1 MFVEING
8 IKINYIDTVD
18 SIDNTFSILLLHG
31 WGADIR
37 YFNRTIE
44 TLKKKY
50 RVLAIDLPGFGLSG
64 ELKRSFNV
72 DDYCDI
78 VVKFLEHLKIKNV
91 VLLGHS
97 YGGRIIIKLNSREL
111 ENINIVKNVLIDSA
125 GIKHKLSFVKRVKVI
140 VYKVLKSV
148 INIIPSKKIREN
160 CLDSL
165 KKKFGSS
172 DYKNATKF
180 LRETMVKSISED
192 LTPYLKNIKKETLL
206 VWGDKDIDTPITDA
220 KIMEREI
227 ENSGLVILKNTSHFS
242 FLQDEYTYIKV
253 LESFFNL

>member
-1 MFVEING
+1 MFVEIDG

-78 VVKFLEHLKIKNV
+78 VVKFLEYLKIKNV

-140 VYKVLKSV
+140 VYKVLKCV
-148 INIIPSKKIREN
+148 INIIPSKKIRERSLN
-160 CLDSL
+160 SL

-172 DYKNATKF
+172 DYKNATNF
-180 LRETMVKSISED
+180 LRETMVKSINED
-192 LTPYLKNIKKETLL
+192 LTPYLKNIKKETLII
-206 VWGDKDIDTPITDA
+206 WGENDTDTPITDA
-220 KIMEREI
+220 KVMEREI

>member
-1 MFVEING
+1 MFAEIDG
-8 IKINYIDTVD
+8 IKINYIDTKD
-18 SIDNTFSILLLHG
+18 FIDNSFSILLLHG

-37 YFNRTIE
+37 YFKKTIE

-50 RVLAIDLPGFGLSG
+50 RVVAFDLPNFGLSG

-78 VVKFLEHLKIKNV
+78 VIKFLKFLNIKNV
-91 VLLGHS
+91 ALIGHS
-97 YGGRIIIKLNSREL
+97 YGGRIIIKLNTKNL

-125 GIKHKLSFVKRVKVI
+125 GIKHKLSFVKKTRVLI
-140 VYKVLKSV
+140 YKFLKKC
-148 INIIPSKKIREN
+148 IYIIPNKKIREKCFDN
-160 CLDSL
+160 L
-165 KKKFGSS
+165 KKRFGSS

-180 LRETMVKSISED
+180 LRETMVKSINED
-192 LTPYLKNIKKETLL
+192 LTPYLKNIKKETLII
-206 VWGDKDIDTPITDA
+206 WGENDTDTPIADA